1 MRIAG
6 GTVSWPLAALAQ
18 QPSMPVIGFLNSASA
33 DAYRTFWSRSDAAPG
48 GPSSPLPLCA
58 TSILNERLTHIDG
71 GVSRVSLTSMAV
83 SPVQPRATDPL
94 ACDGEAH
101 ASMLDCRT
109 VLSSGIKM
117 RVTLGGEKASG
128 CDYFGVI
135 MISTAA
141 SGPRRSRSEA

>member
-71 GVSRVSLTSMAV
+71 GVSRATHIDGGVS
-83 SPVQPRATDPL
+83 R
-94 ACDGEAH
+94 
-101 ASMLDCRT
+101 
-109 VLSSGIKM
+109 
-117 RVTLGGEKASG
+117 
-128 CDYFGVI
+128 
-135 MISTAA
+135 AA
-141 SGPRRSRSEA
+141 SRH

>member
-1 MRIAG
+1 MAASGTGAAAVDAGDWVPQQRIG
-6 GTVSWPLAALAQ
+6 RCLQNVLESFRRGP
-18 QPSMPVIGFLNSASA
+18 G
-33 DAYRTFWSRSDAAPG
+33 WSFVA
-48 GPSSPLPLCA
+48 LPLCA

-141 SGPRRSRSEA
+141 SGPRRS